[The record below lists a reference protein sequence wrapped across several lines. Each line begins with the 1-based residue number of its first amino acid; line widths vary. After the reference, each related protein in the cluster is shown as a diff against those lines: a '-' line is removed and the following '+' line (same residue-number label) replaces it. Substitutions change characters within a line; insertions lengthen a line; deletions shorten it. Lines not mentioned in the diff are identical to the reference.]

1 MDLQRK
7 LEREHA
13 TLMKNAFRLARAY
26 CEEHI
31 DGKPDQFQYLE
42 TSARTFWRACNAVQS
57 EEELIQENRRKYE
70 HRLGIVLDRLSPEDR
85 ILLRHH
91 FSKLSEMA

>member
-42 TSARTFWRACNAVQS
+42 TSARTFWGACNAVQS
-57 EEELIQENRRKYE
+57 APRRDGAV
-70 HRLGIVLDRLSPEDR
+70 RRMVGWIG
-85 ILLRHH
+85 
-91 FSKLSEMA
+91 